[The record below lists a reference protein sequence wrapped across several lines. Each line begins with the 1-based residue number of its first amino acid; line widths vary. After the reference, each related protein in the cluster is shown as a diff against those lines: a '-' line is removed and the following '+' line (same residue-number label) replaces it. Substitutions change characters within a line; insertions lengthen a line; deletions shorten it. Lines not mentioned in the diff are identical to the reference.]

1 MAGLTIHAEKLTP
14 ELAQQ
19 LVTLCPFGA
28 LEYSGGA
35 LAVGAGCKMC
45 RLCVKKSGGA
55 VTVEEAP
62 APQVDKGRWAG
73 VAVFADYAH
82 GRLHPVSLELLG
94 KARELAAVTGQPVY
108 ALLLGSGT
116 GAAARELLRYGA
128 DKVYVCDD
136 PALAEFTV
144 EPYADAFAHFIETA
158 RPSAILVGATNLGRS
173 LAPRVAARFGTGLTA
188 DCTMLEMQPNTDLVQ
203 IRPAFGGNIMA
214 RIVTPNH
221 RPQFCTVRYKIFAKP
236 EPGPAAG
243 QVVQLSLPAPAKPYR
258 IRVDRV
264 DETPREMDISE
275 AEAIVAVGRGVKSQ
289 ADLELARQLARALGA
304 QLACTRP
311 LVENGWLDPKHQIG
325 LSGRTVKPR
334 LIVTLGVSGAVQ
346 FAAGM
351 RGAGCIVAVN
361 SDPEAPIFDV
371 AHYGLVGDLYEVLP
385 ALLQRIKEDAVHG
398 A

>member
-1 MAGLTIHAEKLTP
+1 M
-14 ELAQQ
+14 
-19 LVTLCPFGA
+19 
-28 LEYSGGA
+28 
-35 LAVGAGCKMC
+35 
-45 RLCVKKSGGA
+45 
-55 VTVEEAP
+55 
-62 APQVDKGRWAG
+62 
-73 VAVFADYAH
+73 
-82 GRLHPVSLELLG
+82 
-94 KARELAAVTGQPVY
+94 
-108 ALLLGSGT
+108 
-116 GAAARELLRYGA
+116 
-128 DKVYVCDD
+128 
-136 PALAEFTV
+136 
-144 EPYADAFAHFIETA
+144 
-158 RPSAILVGATNLGRS
+158 
-173 LAPRVAARFGTGLTA
+173 
-188 DCTMLEMQPNTDLVQ
+188 
-203 IRPAFGGNIMA
+203 
-214 RIVTPNH
+214 
-221 RPQFCTVRYKIFAKP
+221 
-236 EPGPAAG
+236 
-243 QVVQLSLPAPAKPYR
+243 QLSLPAPAKPYR

-264 DETPREMDISE
+264 DEMPREMDISE

-385 ALLQRIKEDAVHG
+385 ALLQRIKEDAVPG